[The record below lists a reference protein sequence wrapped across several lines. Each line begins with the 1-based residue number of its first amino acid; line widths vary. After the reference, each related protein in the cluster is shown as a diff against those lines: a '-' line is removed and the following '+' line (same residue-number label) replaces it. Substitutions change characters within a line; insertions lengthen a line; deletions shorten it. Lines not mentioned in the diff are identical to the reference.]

1 MNLKAFEAERGGSW
15 SKLSELLARAG
26 SRPDRLEP
34 AAVLELGALYRQAAA
49 DLAFARR
56 RFPGDPVVA
65 RLEALVVRGRGAV
78 YGHSRRSGRV
88 RDFVSR
94 GYWRRLAERPVV
106 LLVAWLALLAPA
118 LGAGVWA
125 LADADAALSVVPAAL
140 QGAADPP
147 ASGRDFGAGQS
158 AAFSTDVMVNNMQVT
173 LVAFAGGITAGAATL
188 LALIFNGAILG
199 IVGGLAIEAGNGGA
213 FLRLVSAHGPLELS
227 CIVAGG
233 VAGLRMGWA
242 LIDPGPFA
250 RRTALVREAR
260 LAIEIALGTLPWL
273 VVCGFAEGFLTG
285 PELPVGVQVGIG
297 IALFCLFW
305 GLVIWRGRPRQNRAL
320 DFARR

>member
-1 MNLKAFEAERGGSW
+1 VNLKAFEAERGGAW
-15 SKLSELLARAG
+15 SQLTALLARAG
-26 SRPDRLEP
+26 ARPDRLEP
-34 AAVLELGALYRQAAA
+34 GDVLQLGALYRQAAA

-65 RLEALVVRGRGAV
+65 RLEALVVRGRGVV
-78 YGHSRRSGRV
+78 YGHARRGGRV
-88 RDFVSR
+88 RDFALR
-94 GYWRRLAERPVV
+94 GYWQRLAERPVV
-106 LLVAWLALLAPA
+106 LLVAWLALLVPA

-125 LADADAALSVVPAAL
+125 IADSSAALAVVPTEL

-147 ASGRDFGAGQS
+147 ASGRDFGAAQG
-158 AAFSTDVMVNNMQVT
+158 AAFSTDVMVNNVQVT
-173 LVAFAGGITAGAATL
+173 LLAFAGGILFGAGTL
-188 LALIFNGAILG
+188 LALIFNGMILG
-199 IVGGLAIEAGNGGA
+199 IVGGLAIDAGNGSA

-242 LIDPGPFA
+242 MIDPGPLA
-250 RRTALVREAR
+250 RRRALVREAR

-273 VVCGFAEGFLTG
+273 VVCGLAEGFLTG
-285 PELPVGVQVGIG
+285 PGLPLALQVAIG
-297 IALFCLFW
+297 AVLFSLFW
-305 GLVIWRGRPRQNRAL
+305 GLVLWRGRHSRAL